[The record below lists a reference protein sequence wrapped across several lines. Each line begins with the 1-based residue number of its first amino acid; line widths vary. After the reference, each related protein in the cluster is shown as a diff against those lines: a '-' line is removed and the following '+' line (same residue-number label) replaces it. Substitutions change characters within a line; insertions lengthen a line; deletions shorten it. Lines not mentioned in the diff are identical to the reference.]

1 MEGTTAATMAKVA
14 GLSEELR
21 ALDAELRS
29 LGGGGDA
36 AIAPAAV
43 YCSVCP
49 APVRSATVGGASRH
63 TDGRRGDG
71 EPVPAVALL
80 PGGDGVAVRDPSD
93 DTSQEPRRYRM
104 TAASDSG
111 DAPDELARDVCDWLM
126 RGFDALV
133 VTHGQSGTGKSHVT
147 FGGGGMG
154 VHPSPTGGFD
164 KPGVITRLFRLV
176 FTRAAREEAAW
187 RLAEDARMHAGRPE
201 SIADE
206 VRHRF
211 GVSCWEMSPDG
222 RVVDLLDP
230 TGDARG
236 LALASSASGLGD
248 RYGDIPSGGESNR
261 GTSSFESFRA
271 CAVEVST
278 AEEAEAVL
286 AHSRRMSANWTLPRT
301 RGTAFDGSRDGPG
314 DGLTVAPG
322 PWAGAAARVR
332 SNRAHS
338 FVRLTAVREPE
349 GVVSECHVCDLVGA
363 RALGLADLRDRSS
376 DGSSVAGDRDG
387 RGAARQLLA
396 FSRVVDELSRRAPK
410 DGPDSSEG
418 ARESITARAVRG
430 ARDSRLTQTL
440 APLMASGARTF
451 MLCTVSPLPDDHLD
465 TLNTLR
471 VAQRC
476 ARIDAACVRRVLA
489 PEHRRALRSR
499 FTTLREAVARADAVA
514 DAALVSA
521 ANAGVVST
529 TEAFARAAERAE
541 WGGGEGVGDDAAT
554 ATGAGVVSDP
564 PGARE
569 PLLSPIKA
577 ARIPAGLMPG
587 RTPPRTRPSNLM
599 REFMED
605 VPESFRPATDESVT
619 TSSIDRDGDG
629 DGDGD
634 GAGAGPSQCGD
645 SSSAELGARLAALKD
660 EFSAVYAAVDP
671 GRREGAAG
679 AAESE
684 NPSVTLTVTPRR
696 EGTAPRAADDAQRD
710 ERRLRR
716 TPPTSP
722 GKYVG
727 NRRVRWPDDS
737 DAKDAHDR
745 YFDEKENAPIAAEA
759 AGDGGKP
766 RPPPPSRGPI
776 PTNPEA
782 LRLEVEE
789 QRRRYDALLGMLHAE
804 ESARLKAEEK
814 AAAAAHDAAERV
826 AAAEAAAA
834 DAARSSVEAKARVR
848 AMEDGTDYAEIFARY
863 EMDIDNLDRECARL
877 REEAFLAHVAVQ
889 GDVDTGGDE
898 ASRVLNASA
907 DVQRRVGALKR
918 ALRKSEERVDELE
931 RTLSEL
937 RRRERLMDLHSRQHD
952 DQIRRL
958 QAHERQIVGLRAEL
972 QRSQLSA
979 ARSEARREEC
989 QRDAALAR
997 ARESG
1002 LREDN
1007 AQLAAEVERR
1017 GRKMRAYENR
1027 VDELERARVG
1037 RPGGTKATINS
1048 AEAFATRGD
1057 YDAMQSELEL
1067 RDIASQLRRAVPPGA
1082 SARADRLFD
1091 ALYGELDT
1099 LLRRVGGDEG
1109 GGEGGAEGYAE
1120 SDGGRREPWRDYLDP
1135 RATSYGGGDRS
1146 PSGSRPEA
1154 VRKPSS
1160 PSPERLNRAMAAHVE
1175 RMARSRSP
1183 ATSPRREERRPTG
1196 DPAAAAA
1203 RGRSRTPPRVVPKRL
1218 TLARKGADRRSGRHD
1233 DDDDDDPLAVAA
1245 EEAAGRGYGY
1255 ASDACRTPPARRRV
1269 ARSSPPTTRSPSR
1282 SPSRAPPPPGSPR
1295 AGSIPDCSSTP
1306 GGCVPGQHSAARA
1319 AARAK
1324 TPDRDDAAS
1333 AKRSSRSPP
1342 STARAKTRTF
1352 RDETSPG
1359 GFLAADAVRALE
1371 AAAVRSR
1378 SPEEGGT
1385 PGATSPRRGG
1395 WSSLAPPPTVDR
1407 GSRVLESYASMLQS
1421 PGTYE
1426 TGAPPSSL
1434 ARSPPGSPRPFYP
1447 SGPTPRPDGGFR

>member
-1 MEGTTAATMAKVA
+1 MEKKPPNIFPRQRPSWFKFCGGKTAATMAKVA

-248 RYGDIPSGGESNR
+248 RYGDIPSGGGESNR
-261 GTSSFESFRA
+261 GPSSFESFRA

-286 AHSRRMSANWTLPRT
+286 AHSRRISANWTLPRT

-314 DGLTVAPG
+314 DGPTVAPG
-322 PWAGAAARVR
+322 PWAGVAARVR
-332 SNRAHS
+332 SNRAHA
-338 FVRLTAVREPE
+338 FVRLTVVREPE

-363 RALGLADLRDRSS
+363 RALGLAELRDRSS
-376 DGSSVAGDRDG
+376 DGSSVEGDRDR

-529 TEAFARAAERAE
+529 TEALARAAERAE
-541 WGGGEGVGDDAAT
+541 WGDGDDVSDPP
-554 ATGAGVVSDP
+554 GAGDVSDP

-587 RTPPRTRPSNLM
+587 RTPPRTQPSNLM

-605 VPESFRPATDESVT
+605 VPESFRPAADESFRPAADESVT

-629 DGDGD
+629 DGDG
-634 GAGAGPSQCGD
+634 PSRCGD

-660 EFSAVYAAVDP
+660 EFVAMYAAVDP
-671 GRREGAAG
+671 GRREGAA
-679 AAESE
+679 A
-684 NPSVTLTVTPRR
+684 
-696 EGTAPRAADDAQRD
+696 DAQRD

-745 YFDEKENAPIAAEA
+745 YFDEKENAPIATEA

-814 AAAAAHDAAERV
+814 AAAVAHDAAERV

-958 QAHERQIVGLRAEL
+958 QAHERQIVALRAEL

-979 ARSEARREEC
+979 ARSEARREES

-1027 VDELERARVG
+1027 VDELEQGRRVG
-1037 RPGGTKATINS
+1037 RPGGTKTTINS
-1048 AEAFATRGD
+1048 AASDFATRGD
-1057 YDAMQSELEL
+1057 YDAIQSELEL
-1067 RDIASQLRRAVPPGA
+1067 RDVASQLRRAVPPGA

-1099 LLRRVGGDEG
+1099 LLRGTRGDEG
-1109 GGEGGAEGYAE
+1109 NLGGAEGYAGT
-1120 SDGGRREPWRDYLDP
+1120 DGGRREPWRDYLDP
-1135 RATSYGGGDRS
+1135 RASSYGGDGRDRS
-1146 PSGSRPEA
+1146 SSGSRPEA

-1183 ATSPRREERRPTG
+1183 ATSPRREEGRPTG
-1196 DPAAAAA
+1196 GEP

-1233 DDDDDDPLAVAA
+1233 DDDDPLALAA
-1245 EEAAGRGYGY
+1245 EEAAGRGYGHGHGHGHGGSGG
-1255 ASDACRTPPARRRV
+1255 AHSSRRRV
-1269 ARSSPPTTRSPSR
+1269 AHRSPSP
-1282 SPSRAPPPPGSPR
+1282 SPSPPVSPR
-1295 AGSIPDCSSTP
+1295 AGSLPDYSSVP
-1306 GGCVPGQHSAARA
+1306 GGYVPGQHSAARA
-1319 AARAK
+1319 AARA
-1324 TPDRDDAAS
+1324 TAGAS
-1333 AKRSSRSPP
+1333 SQSPP
-1342 STARAKTRTF
+1342 ATARAKTRTL
-1352 RDETSPG
+1352 RGETSPG

-1371 AAAVRSR
+1371 AAAARSR

-1385 PGATSPRRGG
+1385 PGATSPTRGG
-1395 WSSLAPPPTVDR
+1395 WSSSLAPPPTDDR
-1407 GSRVLESYASMLQS
+1407 GARVLESYASMLQS

-1447 SGPTPRPDGGFR
+1447 SGPTPHPDGGFR

>member
-248 RYGDIPSGGESNR
+248 RYGDIPSGGGESNR

-314 DGLTVAPG
+314 DGPTVAPG
-322 PWAGAAARVR
+322 PWAGVAARVR
-332 SNRAHS
+332 SNRAHA
-338 FVRLTAVREPE
+338 FVRLTVVREPE

-363 RALGLADLRDRSS
+363 RALGLAELRDRSS
-376 DGSSVAGDRDG
+376 DGSSVEGDRDR

-541 WGGGEGVGDDAAT
+541 WGGGEGVGGDAAT
-554 ATGAGVVSDP
+554 ATGAGVVSDPQGAGVVSDP

-587 RTPPRTRPSNLM
+587 RTPPRTQPSNLM

-605 VPESFRPATDESVT
+605 VPESFRPAADESFRPAADESVT

-629 DGDGD
+629 RRGRPVAVRGFVV
-634 GAGAGPSQCGD
+634 G
-645 SSSAELGARLAALKD
+645 GARR
-660 EFSAVYAAVDP
+660 ET
-671 GRREGAAG
+671 RR
-679 AAESE
+679 AE
-684 NPSVTLTVTPRR
+684 
-696 EGTAPRAADDAQRD
+696 
-710 ERRLRR
+710 
-716 TPPTSP
+716 
-722 GKYVG
+722 
-727 NRRVRWPDDS
+727 RRVRR
-737 DAKDAHDR
+737 H
-745 YFDEKENAPIAAEA
+745 
-759 AGDGGKP
+759 
-766 RPPPPSRGPI
+766 
-776 PTNPEA
+776 
-782 LRLEVEE
+782 V
-789 QRRRYDALLGMLHAE
+789 RRR
-804 ESARLKAEEK
+804 
-814 AAAAAHDAAERV
+814 
-826 AAAEAAAA
+826 
-834 DAARSSVEAKARVR
+834 
-848 AMEDGTDYAEIFARY
+848 
-863 EMDIDNLDRECARL
+863 
-877 REEAFLAHVAVQ
+877 
-889 GDVDTGGDE
+889 
-898 ASRVLNASA
+898 
-907 DVQRRVGALKR
+907 
-918 ALRKSEERVDELE
+918 
-931 RTLSEL
+931 
-937 RRRERLMDLHSRQHD
+937 
-952 DQIRRL
+952 
-958 QAHERQIVGLRAEL
+958 
-972 QRSQLSA
+972 
-979 ARSEARREEC
+979 
-989 QRDAALAR
+989 
-997 ARESG
+997 
-1002 LREDN
+1002 
-1007 AQLAAEVERR
+1007 
-1017 GRKMRAYENR
+1017 
-1027 VDELERARVG
+1027 
-1037 RPGGTKATINS
+1037 RPG
-1048 AEAFATRGD
+1048 
-1057 YDAMQSELEL
+1057 
-1067 RDIASQLRRAVPPGA
+1067 
-1082 SARADRLFD
+1082 
-1091 ALYGELDT
+1091 
-1099 LLRRVGGDEG
+1099 
-1109 GGEGGAEGYAE
+1109 
-1120 SDGGRREPWRDYLDP
+1120 
-1135 RATSYGGGDRS
+1135 
-1146 PSGSRPEA
+1146 PS
-1154 VRKPSS
+1154 
-1160 PSPERLNRAMAAHVE
+1160 
-1175 RMARSRSP
+1175 
-1183 ATSPRREERRPTG
+1183 
-1196 DPAAAAA
+1196 
-1203 RGRSRTPPRVVPKRL
+1203 
-1218 TLARKGADRRSGRHD
+1218 
-1233 DDDDDDPLAVAA
+1233 
-1245 EEAAGRGYGY
+1245 
-1255 ASDACRTPPARRRV
+1255 
-1269 ARSSPPTTRSPSR
+1269 
-1282 SPSRAPPPPGSPR
+1282 
-1295 AGSIPDCSSTP
+1295 
-1306 GGCVPGQHSAARA
+1306 
-1319 AARAK
+1319 
-1324 TPDRDDAAS
+1324 
-1333 AKRSSRSPP
+1333 
-1342 STARAKTRTF
+1342 
-1352 RDETSPG
+1352 
-1359 GFLAADAVRALE
+1359 
-1371 AAAVRSR
+1371 
-1378 SPEEGGT
+1378 
-1385 PGATSPRRGG
+1385 RRGG
-1395 WSSLAPPPTVDR
+1395 GGRAEGRAQAEADPADEPGKIRRQPPREV
-1407 GSRVLESYASMLQS
+1407 
-1421 PGTYE
+1421 
-1426 TGAPPSSL
+1426 
-1434 ARSPPGSPRPFYP
+1434 ARRFRRQRRPRPLL
-1447 SGPTPRPDGGFR
+1447 

>member
-1 MEGTTAATMAKVA
+1 MWKATAATMAKVA

-248 RYGDIPSGGESNR
+248 RYGDIPSGGGESNR

-314 DGLTVAPG
+314 DGPTVAPG
-322 PWAGAAARVR
+322 PWAGVAARVR
-332 SNRAHS
+332 SNRAHA
-338 FVRLTAVREPE
+338 FVRLTVVREPE
-349 GVVSECHVCDLVGA
+349 GVASECHVCDLVGA
-363 RALGLADLRDRSS
+363 RALGLAELRDRSS
-376 DGSSVAGDRDG
+376 DGSSVEGDRDR

-541 WGGGEGVGDDAAT
+541 WGGGEGVGGDAAT
-554 ATGAGVVSDP
+554 ATGAGVVSDPQGAGVVSDPQGAGVVSDP

-587 RTPPRTRPSNLM
+587 RTPPRTQPSNLM

-605 VPESFRPATDESVT
+605 VPESFRPAADESFRPAADESVT

-629 DGDGD
+629 DGDG
-634 GAGAGPSQCGD
+634 PSRCGD

-660 EFSAVYAAVDP
+660 EFVAMYAAVDP
-671 GRREGAAG
+671 GRREGAA
-679 AAESE
+679 A
-684 NPSVTLTVTPRR
+684 
-696 EGTAPRAADDAQRD
+696 DAQRD

-745 YFDEKENAPIAAEA
+745 YFDEKENAPIATEA

-958 QAHERQIVGLRAEL
+958 QAHERQIVALRAEL

-1027 VDELERARVG
+1027 VDELESARVG

-1057 YDAMQSELEL
+1057 YDAIQSELEL

-1099 LLRRVGGDEG
+1099 LLRRAGGGDEVG
-1109 GGEGGAEGYAE
+1109 REGGAAGYAG

-1146 PSGSRPEA
+1146 SSSGSRPEA
-1154 VRKPSS
+1154 VRKTSS

-1203 RGRSRTPPRVVPKRL
+1203 AAARGRSRTPPRVVPKRL

-1233 DDDDDDPLAVAA
+1233 DDDDDPLAVAA

-1255 ASDACRTPPARRRV
+1255 GVSETLARRGV

-1282 SPSRAPPPPGSPR
+1282 SPSRAPHPLGSPR
-1295 AGSIPDCSSTP
+1295 AGSIPRAGSHPDYSSTP
-1306 GGCVPGQHSAARA
+1306 GGYVPGQHSAARA
-1319 AARAK
+1319 AARA
-1324 TPDRDDAAS
+1324 TAGA
-1333 AKRSSRSPP
+1333 SSRSPP
-1342 STARAKTRTF
+1342 ATARAKTRTL
-1352 RDETSPG
+1352 RGETSPG

-1371 AAAVRSR
+1371 AAAARSR

-1385 PGATSPRRGG
+1385 PGATSPTRGG
-1395 WSSLAPPPTVDR
+1395 WSSSLAPPPTDDR
-1407 GSRVLESYASMLQS
+1407 GARVLESYASMLQS

-1447 SGPTPRPDGGFR
+1447 SGPTPHPDGGFR

>member
-1 MEGTTAATMAKVA
+1 MAKVA

-49 APVRSATVGGASRH
+49 APVRSATVGDASRH

-71 EPVPAVALL
+71 EPAPAVALL

-187 RLAEDARMHAGRPE
+187 RLAEDARMHAGAPE

-248 RYGDIPSGGESNR
+248 RYGDIPSGGGGESNR
-261 GTSSFESFRA
+261 GPSSFESFRA

-286 AHSRRMSANWTLPRT
+286 AHSRRASANWTLPRM
-301 RGTAFDGSRDGPG
+301 RATAASDGSRDGPG
-314 DGLTVAPG
+314 NGLSVAPG

-332 SNRAHS
+332 SNRSHA
-338 FVRLTAVREPE
+338 FVRLTVVREPE

-363 RALGLADLRDRSS
+363 RALGLAELHDSSSDRSS
-376 DGSSVAGDRDG
+376 VEGDRDR

-529 TEAFARAAERAE
+529 TEALARAAERAE
-541 WGGGEGVGDDAAT
+541 WGDVVSDPP
-554 ATGAGVVSDP
+554 GAGDVSDPPGAGDVSDP

-605 VPESFRPATDESVT
+605 VPESFRPTADESFRPADESVT

-629 DGDGD
+629 DDGR
-634 GAGAGPSQCGD
+634 GE
-645 SSSAELGARLAALKD
+645 SSAELGARLAALKD
-660 EFSAVYAAVDP
+660 EFTAMYAAVDR
-671 GRREGAAG
+671 GRREGAV
-679 AAESE
+679 
-684 NPSVTLTVTPRR
+684 NVTATGGEDQTRARR
-696 EGTAPRAADDAQRD
+696 EGTGRAPDDAQMD
-710 ERRLRR
+710 EHRLRR

-745 YFDEKENAPIAAEA
+745 YFDEKENAPIAAE
-759 AGDGGKP
+759 DPKP

-814 AAAAAHDAAERV
+814 AAAVAHDAAERV

-863 EMDIDNLDRECARL
+863 EMDIDALDRECARL
-877 REEAFLAHVAVQ
+877 REEAFLAHVATQ
-889 GDVDTGGDE
+889 GDVNTGGDE

-958 QAHERQIVGLRAEL
+958 QAHERQIVALRAEL

-979 ARSEARREEC
+979 ARSEARREES

-1027 VDELERARVG
+1027 VDELEQARRVG
-1037 RPGGTKATINS
+1037 RPGGTKTTINS
-1048 AEAFATRGD
+1048 AVSDFATRGD
-1057 YDAMQSELEL
+1057 YDAIQSELEL
-1067 RDIASQLRRAVPPGA
+1067 RDVASQLRRAVPPGA

-1099 LLRRVGGDEG
+1099 LLRGTRGDEG
-1109 GGEGGAEGYAE
+1109 NLGGAEGYAGT
-1120 SDGGRREPWRDYLDP
+1120 DGGRREPWRDYLDP
-1135 RATSYGGGDRS
+1135 RASSYGGDGRDRS
-1146 PSGSRPEA
+1146 SSGSRPEA

-1183 ATSPRREERRPTG
+1183 ATSPRREEGRPTG
-1196 DPAAAAA
+1196 GEP

-1218 TLARKGADRRSGRHD
+1218 TLARKGADRRSGRHHH
-1233 DDDDDDPLAVAA
+1233 DDDPLALAA
-1245 EEAAGRGYGY
+1245 EEAAGRGYGHGHGHGHGGSGG
-1255 ASDACRTPPARRRV
+1255 AHSSRRRV
-1269 ARSSPPTTRSPSR
+1269 AHRSPSP
-1282 SPSRAPPPPGSPR
+1282 SPSPPVSPR
-1295 AGSIPDCSSTP
+1295 AGSLPDYSSVP
-1306 GGCVPGQHSAARA
+1306 GGYVPGQHSAARA
-1319 AARAK
+1319 AARAGLGGV
-1324 TPDRDDAAS
+1324 TPSAS
-1333 AKRSSRSPP
+1333 PRAM
-1342 STARAKTRTF
+1342 AKTRGSL
-1352 RDETSPG
+1352 DADASLG
-1359 GFLAADAVRALE
+1359 GFLDADAVRALE
-1371 AAAVRSR
+1371 AAARSR

-1385 PGATSPRRGG
+1385 PGATSPRRTGGLSRGG
-1395 WSSLAPPPTVDR
+1395 WQSGSLAPPPTDDR
-1407 GSRVLESYASMLQS
+1407 ANPHVLESYASMLQS

-1447 SGPTPRPDGGFR
+1447 SGPTPHPDGGFR

>member
-1 MEGTTAATMAKVA
+1 
-14 GLSEELR
+14 
-21 ALDAELRS
+21 
-29 LGGGGDA
+29 
-36 AIAPAAV
+36 
-43 YCSVCP
+43 
-49 APVRSATVGGASRH
+49 
-63 TDGRRGDG
+63 
-71 EPVPAVALL
+71 
-80 PGGDGVAVRDPSD
+80 
-93 DTSQEPRRYRM
+93 
-104 TAASDSG
+104 
-111 DAPDELARDVCDWLM
+111 M
-126 RGFDALV
+126 R
-133 VTHGQSGTGKSHVT
+133 
-147 FGGGGMG
+147 
-154 VHPSPTGGFD
+154 
-164 KPGVITRLFRLV
+164 
-176 FTRAAREEAAW
+176 
-187 RLAEDARMHAGRPE
+187 
-201 SIADE
+201 
-206 VRHRF
+206 
-211 GVSCWEMSPDG
+211 
-222 RVVDLLDP
+222 
-230 TGDARG
+230 
-236 LALASSASGLGD
+236 
-248 RYGDIPSGGESNR
+248 
-261 GTSSFESFRA
+261 
-271 CAVEVST
+271 
-278 AEEAEAVL
+278 
-286 AHSRRMSANWTLPRT
+286 
-301 RGTAFDGSRDGPG
+301 
-314 DGLTVAPG
+314 LTV
-322 PWAGAAARVR
+322 
-332 SNRAHS
+332 
-338 FVRLTAVREPE
+338 VREPE
-349 GVVSECHVCDLVGA
+349 GVASECHVCDLVGA
-363 RALGLADLRDRSS
+363 RALGLAELRDRSS
-376 DGSSVAGDRDG
+376 DGSSVEGDRDR

-541 WGGGEGVGDDAAT
+541 WGGGEGIGGDAAT
-554 ATGAGVVSDP
+554 ATGAGVVSDPPGAGVVSDP

-587 RTPPRTRPSNLM
+587 RTPPRTQPSNLM

-605 VPESFRPATDESVT
+605 VPESFRPAADESFRPAADESVT

-629 DGDGD
+629 DGDG
-634 GAGAGPSQCGD
+634 PSRCGD

-660 EFSAVYAAVDP
+660 EFVAMYAAVDP
-671 GRREGAAG
+671 GRREGAA
-679 AAESE
+679 A
-684 NPSVTLTVTPRR
+684 
-696 EGTAPRAADDAQRD
+696 DAQRD

-745 YFDEKENAPIAAEA
+745 YFDEKENAPIATEA

-958 QAHERQIVGLRAEL
+958 QAHERQIVALRAEL

-1027 VDELERARVG
+1027 VDELESARVG

-1057 YDAMQSELEL
+1057 YDAIQSELEL

-1099 LLRRVGGDEG
+1099 LLRRAGGGDEVG
-1109 GGEGGAEGYAE
+1109 REGGAAGYAG

-1146 PSGSRPEA
+1146 SSGSRLEA
-1154 VRKPSS
+1154 VRKTSS

-1183 ATSPRREERRPTG
+1183 ATSPRREERGPTG
-1196 DPAAAAA
+1196 DPAAAAAAAA

-1233 DDDDDDPLAVAA
+1233 DDDDDPLAVAA

-1255 ASDACRTPPARRRV
+1255 GVSETLARRGV
-1269 ARSSPPTTRSPSR
+1269 ARSSPPPTRSPSR
-1282 SPSRAPPPPGSPR
+1282 SPSRAPHPLGSPR
-1295 AGSIPDCSSTP
+1295 AGSIPRAGSHPDYSSTP
-1306 GGCVPGQHSAARA
+1306 GGYVPGQHSAARA
-1319 AARAK
+1319 AARASRGRVVAISAG
-1324 TPDRDDAAS
+1324 DGASEDAN
-1333 AKRSSRSPP
+1333 
-1342 STARAKTRTF
+1342 
-1352 RDETSPG
+1352 SPG
-1359 GFLAADAVRALE
+1359 RDVARRVPRGGRGPRARGGGGALAIAR
-1371 AAAVRSR
+1371 
-1378 SPEEGGT
+1378 GGRD
-1385 PGATSPRRGG
+1385 PRRDV
-1395 WSSLAPPPTVDR
+1395 AYAR
-1407 GSRVLESYASMLQS
+1407 GLVLLSRAS
-1421 PGTYE
+1421 
-1426 TGAPPSSL
+1426 
-1434 ARSPPGSPRPFYP
+1434 
-1447 SGPTPRPDGGFR
+1447 PDG

>member
-1 MEGTTAATMAKVA
+1 MAKVA

-49 APVRSATVGGASRH
+49 APVRSATVGDASRH

-71 EPVPAVALL
+71 EPAPAVALL

-187 RLAEDARMHAGRPE
+187 RLAEDARMHAGAPE

-248 RYGDIPSGGESNR
+248 RYGDIPSGGGGESNR

-286 AHSRRMSANWTLPRT
+286 AHSRRTSANWTLPRM
-301 RGTAFDGSRDGPG
+301 RATAASDGSRDGPG
-314 DGLTVAPG
+314 NGLSVAPG

-332 SNRAHS
+332 SNRSHA
-338 FVRLTAVREPE
+338 FVRLTVVREPE

-363 RALGLADLRDRSS
+363 RALGLAELRDRSS
-376 DGSSVAGDRDG
+376 DRSSVEGDRDR

-529 TEAFARAAERAE
+529 TEALARAAERAE
-541 WGGGEGVGDDAAT
+541 WGDDVSDPP
-554 ATGAGVVSDP
+554 GAGVVSDP

-605 VPESFRPATDESVT
+605 VPESFRPTADESFRPADESVT

-629 DGDGD
+629 DDGR
-634 GAGAGPSQCGD
+634 GVLG
-645 SSSAELGARLAALKD
+645 GARR
-660 EFSAVYAAVDP
+660 ET
-671 GRREGAAG
+671 RR
-679 AAESE
+679 AE
-684 NPSVTLTVTPRR
+684 
-696 EGTAPRAADDAQRD
+696 
-710 ERRLRR
+710 
-716 TPPTSP
+716 
-722 GKYVG
+722 
-727 NRRVRWPDDS
+727 RRVRR
-737 DAKDAHDR
+737 H
-745 YFDEKENAPIAAEA
+745 
-759 AGDGGKP
+759 
-766 RPPPPSRGPI
+766 
-776 PTNPEA
+776 
-782 LRLEVEE
+782 V
-789 QRRRYDALLGMLHAE
+789 RRR
-804 ESARLKAEEK
+804 
-814 AAAAAHDAAERV
+814 
-826 AAAEAAAA
+826 
-834 DAARSSVEAKARVR
+834 
-848 AMEDGTDYAEIFARY
+848 
-863 EMDIDNLDRECARL
+863 
-877 REEAFLAHVAVQ
+877 
-889 GDVDTGGDE
+889 
-898 ASRVLNASA
+898 
-907 DVQRRVGALKR
+907 
-918 ALRKSEERVDELE
+918 
-931 RTLSEL
+931 
-937 RRRERLMDLHSRQHD
+937 
-952 DQIRRL
+952 
-958 QAHERQIVGLRAEL
+958 
-972 QRSQLSA
+972 
-979 ARSEARREEC
+979 
-989 QRDAALAR
+989 
-997 ARESG
+997 
-1002 LREDN
+1002 
-1007 AQLAAEVERR
+1007 
-1017 GRKMRAYENR
+1017 
-1027 VDELERARVG
+1027 
-1037 RPGGTKATINS
+1037 RPG
-1048 AEAFATRGD
+1048 
-1057 YDAMQSELEL
+1057 
-1067 RDIASQLRRAVPPGA
+1067 
-1082 SARADRLFD
+1082 
-1091 ALYGELDT
+1091 
-1099 LLRRVGGDEG
+1099 
-1109 GGEGGAEGYAE
+1109 
-1120 SDGGRREPWRDYLDP
+1120 
-1135 RATSYGGGDRS
+1135 
-1146 PSGSRPEA
+1146 PS
-1154 VRKPSS
+1154 
-1160 PSPERLNRAMAAHVE
+1160 
-1175 RMARSRSP
+1175 
-1183 ATSPRREERRPTG
+1183 
-1196 DPAAAAA
+1196 
-1203 RGRSRTPPRVVPKRL
+1203 
-1218 TLARKGADRRSGRHD
+1218 
-1233 DDDDDDPLAVAA
+1233 
-1245 EEAAGRGYGY
+1245 
-1255 ASDACRTPPARRRV
+1255 
-1269 ARSSPPTTRSPSR
+1269 
-1282 SPSRAPPPPGSPR
+1282 
-1295 AGSIPDCSSTP
+1295 
-1306 GGCVPGQHSAARA
+1306 
-1319 AARAK
+1319 
-1324 TPDRDDAAS
+1324 
-1333 AKRSSRSPP
+1333 
-1342 STARAKTRTF
+1342 
-1352 RDETSPG
+1352 
-1359 GFLAADAVRALE
+1359 
-1371 AAAVRSR
+1371 
-1378 SPEEGGT
+1378 
-1385 PGATSPRRGG
+1385 RRGG
-1395 WSSLAPPPTVDR
+1395 ECHGYRGRRSNASPARGNGARAGRRAEGRAQAEADPADEPGKIRRQPPREV
-1407 GSRVLESYASMLQS
+1407 
-1421 PGTYE
+1421 
-1426 TGAPPSSL
+1426 
-1434 ARSPPGSPRPFYP
+1434 ARRFRRQRRPRPLL
-1447 SGPTPRPDGGFR
+1447 